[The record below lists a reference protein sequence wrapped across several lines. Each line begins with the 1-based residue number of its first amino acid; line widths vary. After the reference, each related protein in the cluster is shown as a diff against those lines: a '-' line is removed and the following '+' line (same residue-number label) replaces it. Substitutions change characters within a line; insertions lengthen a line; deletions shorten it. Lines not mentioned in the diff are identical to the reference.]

1 MSRLESRRAA
11 FTVGVTYDTPPAKL
25 RAIPGMLAE
34 IVKTQPKVT
43 LDRAHFT
50 GVGASAMNFE
60 AVYFYGS
67 PDFNAFMDVQQEIY
81 LQMVERFA
89 AEGIEFAYPTQTLR
103 MSGGAGP
110 EVPGTTPDAGRSAP
124 TS

>member
-1 MSRLESRRAA
+1 
-11 FTVGVTYDTPPAKL
+11 
-25 RAIPGMLAE
+25 MLAE
-34 IVKTQPKVT
+34 IVKAQPKVT

-81 LQMVERFA
+81 LQMVERFLA
-89 AEGIEFAYPTQTLR
+89 DGIEFAYPTQTLQVR
-103 MSGGAGP
+103 GGIGT